1 MISIEKTRLS
11 GRRAT
16 WKGYQTRENIKDR
29 SHIRDDPYIITEE
42 DERLSERPVHH

>member
-1 MISIEKTRLS
+1 MEGIPNQREH
-11 GRRAT
+11 
-16 WKGYQTRENIKDR
+16 KG